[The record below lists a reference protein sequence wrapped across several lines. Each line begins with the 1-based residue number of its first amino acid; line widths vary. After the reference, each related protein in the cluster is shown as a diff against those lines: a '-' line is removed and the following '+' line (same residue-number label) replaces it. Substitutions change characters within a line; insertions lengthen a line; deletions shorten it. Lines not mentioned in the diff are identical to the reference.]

1 MHEGSNLLDG
11 SIVLVEA
18 VDIEGDD
25 RFEGVIVEPI
35 FPELPFRRMAKRQ
48 YGKNREWMGESRE

>member
-1 MHEGSNLLDG
+1 VHEGSDLLDG
-11 SIVLVEA
+11 SIVLEEA

-35 FPELPFRRMAKRQ
+35 FTDCPVAHGYRAVSENQRVDGRK
-48 YGKNREWMGESRE
+48 